1 MCSGPDPEFITA
13 RKDYI
18 MKLVVLGANGG
29 TGKHVLRAALD
40 DGMTVTAVVRS
51 ENKLPKI
58 QHPNLKTVVGDPCDP
73 MFLKTVLRDQDA
85 LISTLGGRAPT
96 RAATS
101 VYYRSADAIV
111 EAAWE
116 TGLKRVLV
124 TSTALLFPEQT
135 MLGTLLRYVVPNVV
149 RSAERMEHVLKNSGL
164 IWTAARA
171 GFLNDTREATYRAA
185 KGALP
190 KDGTAVPRLALAR
203 FLVDAVENPET
214 NCATYGVSHA
224 IA

>member
-1 MCSGPDPEFITA
+1 
-13 RKDYI
+13 

-29 TGKHVLRAALD
+29 TGQHVLRAALE
-40 DGMTVTAVVRS
+40 DGMTVTAIVRS
-51 ENKLPKI
+51 EGKRPKI
-58 QHPNLKTVVGDPCDP
+58 DHPNLKTVVGDPCDP
-73 MFLKTVLRDQDA
+73 AFLKTVLRGQDA

-96 RAATS
+96 KSATS

-111 EAAWE
+111 EAAWD

-135 MLGTLLRYVVPNVV
+135 LLGTLLQYLVPNVV
-149 RSAERMEHVLKNSGL
+149 RSADKMEKVLQSSGL
-164 IWTAARA
+164 NWTAARA
-171 GFLNDTREATYRAA
+171 GFLNDAREATYRAA

-203 FLVDAVENPET
+203 FLVDAVQNPET
-214 NCATYGVSHA
+214 NYAAYGVSHA
-224 IA
+224 AA

>member
-1 MCSGPDPEFITA
+1 
-13 RKDYI
+13 

-29 TGKHVLRAALD
+29 TGQHVVRAALE

-51 ENKLPKI
+51 ENKRPKS
-58 QHPNLKTVVGDPCDP
+58 QHPNLRTMVGNPCDP
-73 MFLKTVLRDQDA
+73 VFLKTALRGQDA

-111 EAAWE
+111 EAAWD
-116 TGLKRVLV
+116 TGLRRVLV
-124 TSTALLFPEQT
+124 TSTALLFPEQSL
-135 MLGTLLRYVVPNVV
+135 LGALLRYLVPNVV
-149 RSAERMEHVLKNSGL
+149 RSADRMEKVLKNSGL
-164 IWTAARA
+164 NWTAARA
-171 GFLNDTREATYRAA
+171 GFLNDAREPAYRAA

-190 KDGTAVPRLALAR
+190 KDGTTVPRLALAR

-214 NCATYGVSHA
+214 NCAAYGVSHA
-224 IA
+224 AA

>member
-1 MCSGPDPEFITA
+1 
-13 RKDYI
+13 

-29 TGKHVLRAALD
+29 TGQHVLRTALD
-40 DGMTVTAVVRS
+40 DGMTVTAIVRS
-51 ENKLPKI
+51 ENKRPKI
-58 QHPNLKTVVGDPCDP
+58 QHPNLRTLVGDPCDP
-73 MFLKTVLRDQDA
+73 AFLKTVLRGQDA

-111 EAAWE
+111 EAAWD

-124 TSTALLFPEQT
+124 TSTALLFREQT
-135 MLGTLLRYVVPNVV
+135 MLGALLRYLVPNVV
-149 RSAERMEHVLKNSGL
+149 RSADRMEKVLKNSGL

-171 GFLNDTREATYRAA
+171 GFLNDAREPTYRAA
-185 KGALP
+185 KDALP
-190 KDGTAVPRLALAR
+190 KDGTVVPRLALAR
-203 FLVDAVENPET
+203 FLVDAIENPET

-224 IA
+224 AA